1 MVEIWVTSYGLLSLA
16 GIICLGLG
24 SMMLFPS
31 PEPALRLSMKVF
43 LPTLVGVS
51 ITFTLI
57 AYMAAKSQL
66 APIRTGLSS
75 MVGEEGHAA
84 TDLDPEGQVLIR
96 GEFWRAKSKEPI
108 KEKENVRVVGTKQM
122 RLLVERISS

>member
-1 MVEIWVTSYGLLSLA
+1 
-16 GIICLGLG
+16 
-24 SMMLFPS
+24 MMLFPS
-31 PEPALRLSMKVF
+31 PEPALQLSMKVF
-43 LPTLVGVS
+43 LPTMVGVS

-66 APIRTGLSS
+66 TPIRTGLSG

-96 GEFWRAKSKEPI
+96 GEFWRATAKEPI
-108 KEKENVRVVGTKQM
+108 KNKENVRVVGTKQM
-122 RLLVERISS
+122 QLIVEKISS